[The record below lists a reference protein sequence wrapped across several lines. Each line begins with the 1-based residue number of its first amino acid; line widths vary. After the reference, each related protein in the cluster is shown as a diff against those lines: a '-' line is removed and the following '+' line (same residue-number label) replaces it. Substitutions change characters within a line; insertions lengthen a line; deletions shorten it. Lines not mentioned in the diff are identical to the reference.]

1 MNEQAVKGVAKS
13 FEYIDRDE
21 RSYEILSGGNTFVFV
36 EYDYDTR
43 KEAVN
48 KYLEAAEEIMQKYKE
63 LTINNIAQRG
73 DKVLKFYHGD
83 NADSFVYID
92 NLHRLYTRDTYGLAF
107 ALAKF
112 NACDCI

>member
-1 MNEQAVKGVAKS
+1 
-13 FEYIDRDE
+13 
-21 RSYEILSGGNTFVFV
+21 
-36 EYDYDTR
+36 
-43 KEAVN
+43 
-48 KYLEAAEEIMQKYKE
+48 MQKYKE

-92 NLHRLYTRDTYGLAF
+92 NLHRLYTRDAYGLAF